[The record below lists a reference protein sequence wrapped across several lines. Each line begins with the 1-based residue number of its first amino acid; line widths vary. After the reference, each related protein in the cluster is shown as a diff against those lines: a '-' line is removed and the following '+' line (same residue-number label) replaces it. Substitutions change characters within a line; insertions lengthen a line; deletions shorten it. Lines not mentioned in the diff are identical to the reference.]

1 MRNKQGEMLARDWVT
16 SIVLAT
22 GVISLLVLMVGSMVN
37 EYDVDNVTSDEFSEK
52 FNTFENNTAIVQD
65 MFNETSGQGGLS
77 TVGVFDVLFTAT
89 FSVLS
94 LVFDSVTL
102 VGTQVFGFTEFF
114 GVPSEVGFLFF
125 TILMAVLSIAIVFI
139 IISSVS
145 RRDV

>member
-1 MRNKQGEMLARDWVT
+1 MLARDWVT

-22 GVISLLVLMVGSMVN
+22 GVISLLVLMAGSMVD

-52 FNTFENNTAIVQD
+52 FDTFQNNTAIVQD
-65 MFNETSGQGGLS
+65 MFNQTSGEGGLS
-77 TVGVFDVLFTAT
+77 TVGTFDVLFTAT

-102 VGTQVFGFTEFF
+102 AGTQIFGFAEFF

-125 TILMAVLSIAIVFI
+125 TILMTVLSVAIVFI